1 MTEKKQ
7 VKKST
12 ITKQKYDNKNSIHIG
27 IKLHVV
33 TDAPILAKLHQ
44 VPSMA
49 GYIRSVLLDDI
60 QRNDPELMKITRF
73 EKEKESISFGRTP
86 PNPADTLILSS
97 STSRSNP
104 AKKKPPKE

>member
-86 PNPADTLILSS
+86 PNPAETYILP
-97 STSRSNP
+97 TSNSPSNP
-104 AKKKPPKE
+104 AKKKKPKE

>member
-1 MTEKKQ
+1 MPEEKN

-12 ITKQKYDNKNSIHIG
+12 VTQQKYDNKNAIHIG
-27 IKLHVV
+27 IKLNVV

-49 GYIRSVLLDDI
+49 GYIRSVLMEDV
-60 QRNDPELMKITRF
+60 QKNNPELLKITRF
-73 EKEKESISFGRTP
+73 EKSKDSVSFGRVP
-86 PNPADTLILSS
+86 PNPADTLIFSS